1 MRTHR
6 SRRSR
11 ITTTLASSV
20 VAAGALLGGFVA
32 VGTAGAEAGT
42 PVAEAA
48 TAGIV
53 AAESDTPINEITGF
67 NRLENCTAYMD
78 VDGNWDAPQSTRC
91 LPVDPFTEP
100 DLTLAQRLTLVNPES
115 PIHGDLVQQLENKFG
130 K

>member
-1 MRTHR
+1 MRTHH

-20 VAAGALLGGFVA
+20 VAAGALLGGITA
-32 VGTAGAEAGT
+32 AGTAGAEASTPIAEVAEVGT
-42 PVAEAA
+42 PVTEA
-48 TAGIV
+48 
-53 AAESDTPINEITGF
+53 TGF
-67 NRLENCTAYMD
+67 DDLEKCTAYMD
-78 VDGNWDAPQSTRC
+78 VDGNPDGPQSKAC

-115 PIHGDLVQQLENKFG
+115 PIHDDLVQQLEDKFG